1 MIRFAVRLILAVFIA
16 TGPFIGTATSRTLNP
31 QPPPPPPSYGWSGW
45 YAGLS
50 GGYGWGS
57 SSQADAGIPCAF
69 LATCEETFD
78 GSYSSKGAML
88 GGTLG
93 YSWQRG
99 AWVAGLE
106 GDYSWSHVAGSSD
119 ECGANSSA
127 PHACGANMESFG
139 TFRGRLGYAMGSTGG
154 WLPYVTGGLAVA
166 DIKSWDAFWPASS
179 SDLRAGWTIGGGVA
193 TVLTANLTLK
203 FEYLYADFGH
213 WQAFDVV
220 PGTPE
225 TVNFRTNILRGGIDY
240 AFH

>member
-16 TGPFIGTATSRTLNP
+16 TGPFIRPATSRTLNP

-78 GSYSSKGAML
+78 GSYSSKGAIL

-93 YSWQRG
+93 YSWQQG

-119 ECGANSSA
+119 NCGANSSA

-139 TFRGRLGYAMGSTGG
+139 TFRARLGYAHGFDRR
-154 WLPYVTGGLAVA
+154 VA
-166 DIKSWDAFWPASS
+166 SLCDGRASRSLTS
-179 SDLRAGWTIGGGVA
+179 SLGMHSGRRRAAISAPVGRSAAAWR
-193 TVLTANLTLK
+193 
-203 FEYLYADFGH
+203 
-213 WQAFDVV
+213 
-220 PGTPE
+220 PS
-225 TVNFRTNILRGGIDY
+225 
-240 AFH
+240 